1 MSYFKKLCVL
11 KQLASGFASDGK
23 KVSGLVTIER
33 YGSRTNI
40 NVSLINFAPLSDG
53 RYIAAI
59 CDTHGSLEF
68 CELTNSG
75 NIKKGESLLN
85 VADGFACLV
94 CFVGVR
100 VQPVAFGKC
109 GDAVYDV
116 KKICV
121 FITEKEKGEK
131 ANAKICDIE
140 NNKSENNAEYNHD
153 LKISE
158 KSESLKNENKALYYD
173 DEVVA
178 TENYYEYDDA
188 DLENLKITENNNESL
203 TDATVDKYGESDDQ
217 TTQKT
222 SKEDAC
228 ENEDAKSLF
237 KLENDRER
245 TRKPEYFE
253 QVKNDILELFEKY
266 PSEEN
271 LERAVDNSKWV
282 KIEFAPEKYYTVG
295 IIYDLDVPK
304 YICYGVPS
312 NNKNEPP
319 KALKGYCSY
328 LPLSLFDLRGK
339 GYWMMYQDAAS
350 GQCVEIE
357 YE

>member
-11 KQLASGFASDGK
+11 KQLTSGFASDGK

-33 YGSRTNI
+33 YGSRANI
-40 NVSLINFAPLSDG
+40 NLSLINFAPLSDG
-53 RYIAAI
+53 RYIAAV
-59 CDTHGSLEF
+59 CDTHGALEF

-75 NIKKGESLLN
+75 NVKKGESLLN
-85 VADGFACLV
+85 VSEGFACLV

-116 KKICV
+116 KKICLL
-121 FITEKEKGEK
+121 IDEKEKGEK
-131 ANAKICDIE
+131 AVTKNDIAENLNEKNDDNSLNLKKDETATHKSCE
-140 NNKSENNAEYNHD
+140 NNIKP
-153 LKISE
+153 
-158 KSESLKNENKALYYD
+158 YD

-188 DLENLKITENNNESL
+188 DLKNLKITENKNECIS
-203 TDATVDKYGESDDQ
+203 DATIDEHGESDDSK
-217 TTQKT
+217 TQKT
-222 SKEDAC
+222 SENDSC

-237 KLENDRER
+237 KLETIGEK
-245 TRKPEYFE
+245 TRKPEYYE
-253 QVKNDILELFEKY
+253 QVKSDILELFEKY
-266 PSEEN
+266 PTEEN

-295 IIYDLDVPK
+295 IIYDLGVPK

-312 NNKNEPP
+312 DNKNEPP

-339 GYWMMYQDAAS
+339 GYWMMYQNADD
-350 GQCVEIE
+350 GHCVEIE
-357 YE
+357 CE